1 MGQPVIEIIFIQKAV
16 TAIKRSQR
24 GVTLVILKD
33 DTQKE
38 AGVDLFKYEADITK
52 DKYSEENIE
61 ILKRCFYNDVFK
73 LRVVHVPTS
82 TTEFADVK
90 KLIDKQKF
98 NYICTTI
105 EEFQKDLAS
114 YIKSRNK
121 QSKGRKYKAVLH
133 NVTVADDKHLI
144 NVRNDSVHGID
155 EKRDIKMNEY
165 LPRITSVL
173 ANLPMNRSCTF
184 YDLEDIDGVDESFI
198 DDDENTIDAWVD
210 KGYLVLFQDDDETV
224 KINRGVNSLTTYTST
239 ETEDMS
245 KIIIVESMDIILED
259 LYTTFKKYWVGKYKN
274 RLNNQYL
281 FISAVNTYF
290 LTLTS
295 IEAGE
300 ILDEEFNNIAYID
313 VEAQRQAWLSVG
325 KTEAE
330 DWDEDT
336 VKKRTFKSAIFLAGN
351 IKILD
356 AVEDLHFKIA
366 ME

>member
-1 MGQPVIEIIFIQKAV
+1 MGQPVIDIIFIQKAI

-33 DTQKE
+33 DTRTE
-38 AGVDLFKYEADITK
+38 AGIDLFKYEADITK
-52 DKYSEENIE
+52 EKYSDANIE
-61 ILKRCFYNDVFK
+61 ILKRCFYVDVFK
-73 LRVVHVPTS
+73 LRVVHVPS
-82 TTEFADVK
+82 TTEGFADVK
-90 KLIDKQKF
+90 KLIDKVKF
-98 NYICTTI
+98 NYVCTTI
-105 EEFQKDLAS
+105 GDFQNDLAS
-114 YIKSRNK
+114 YVKSRNAK
-121 QSKGRKYKAVLH
+121 SKGKKYKAVLH
-133 NVTVADDKHLI
+133 NVTVADDMHLI
-144 NVRNDSVHGID
+144 NVRNDNVYGID
-155 EKRDIKMNEY
+155 EKRNVPMADY
-165 LPRITSVL
+165 LPRLTSLL

-184 YDLEDIDGVDESFI
+184 YELEDISSVDESFI
-198 DDDENTIDAWVD
+198 DDDENTIDAWID

-224 KINRGVNSLTTYTST
+224 KINRGVNSLTTHTST

-259 LYTTFKKYWVGKYKN
+259 IYSTFKNNWVGKYKN

-313 VEAQRQAWLSVG
+313 VEAQRQAWLAIG

-330 DWDEDT
+330 DWDEAT
-336 VKKRTFKSAIFLAGN
+336 VKKRTFKSYIFLAGN

-356 AVEDLHFKIA
+356 AVEDLHFKIT

>member
-1 MGQPVIEIIFIQKAV
+1 MGQPVIDIIFIQKAI

-33 DTQKE
+33 DTRPE
-38 AGVDLFKYEADITK
+38 AGIDLFKYEADITK
-52 DKYSEENIE
+52 EKYSEENIE
-61 ILKRCFYNDVFK
+61 ILKRCFYVDVFK
-73 LRVVHVPTS
+73 LRVVHVPS
-82 TTEFADVK
+82 TTEEFAD
-90 KLIDKQKF
+90 DM
-98 NYICTTI
+98 
-105 EEFQKDLAS
+105 
-114 YIKSRNK
+114 
-121 QSKGRKYKAVLH
+121 
-133 NVTVADDKHLI
+133 HLI
-144 NVRNDSVHGID
+144 NVKNNSVYGID
-155 EKRDIKMNEY
+155 EKRNVPMAEY
-165 LPRITSVL
+165 LPRLTSLL

-184 YDLEDIDGVDESFI
+184 YELEDISSVDESFI
-198 DDDENTIDAWVD
+198 DDDENTIDAWID
-210 KGYLVLFQDDDETV
+210 KGYLVLFQDDDESV

-259 LYTTFKKYWVGKYKN
+259 IYSTFKNNWVGKYKN

-313 VEAQRQAWLSVG
+313 VEAQRQAWLGIG

-330 DWDEDT
+330 DWDEAT
-336 VKKRTFKSAIFLAGN
+336 VKKRTFKSYIFLAGN

-356 AVEDLHFKIA
+356 AVEDLHFKIT